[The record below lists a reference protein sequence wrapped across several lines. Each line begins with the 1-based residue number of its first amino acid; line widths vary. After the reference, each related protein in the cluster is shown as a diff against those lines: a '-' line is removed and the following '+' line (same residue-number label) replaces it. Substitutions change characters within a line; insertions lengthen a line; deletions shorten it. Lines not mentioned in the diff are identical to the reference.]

1 MREVYFAVVFAV
13 TSLAF
18 AVTSPSGALAVERGA
33 LDDQMMRMIQ
43 LEALDDWCTDA
54 YIDTGKLRAAVQ
66 AERTRV
72 RAMTDSEQELRLS
85 YARTKQ
91 IFLLGARETAS
102 SYCDDMYWLRNR
114 EGFTILRAIFRE

>member
-18 AVTSPSGALAVERGA
+18 EVTSPSGALAVERGA

-72 RAMTDSEQELRLS
+72 RAMTNSEQELRLS